1 MQAGDRPIRLG
12 YACISIPM
20 RERDIFCSRTVRLAT
35 VVGPAGVDVERLMQL
50 ARANVADLER
60 ILHYNEEW
68 GCRFFRITSNLF
80 PHMGNPLLWKGAGG
94 NTGLKADAGAN
105 VRAEHLIDAGLLADL
120 ARIGSWARGRGMRL
134 TMHPGQ
140 FAQLAAPDPAVFD
153 QTVIDLRLH
162 AETLMALGVTPERD
176 GACMVIHG
184 GGVWGDKD
192 AALARWASGY
202 ARLDT
207 AISQYIVL
215 ENDEFNYSVWDLLPL
230 CERLRIPFVLDW
242 FHHSVWCR
250 RNGEDFNAIWGVMD
264 RIVGTWRARGI
275 RPKCHYS
282 EQRPDS
288 RDGAHSDSIEA
299 IPAEILRVCVTY
311 GIDIMLE
318 VKDKDICMKA
328 VLERQ
333 FVKNVGADGR
343 VTWSP

>member
-1 MQAGDRPIRLG
+1 MADDGQPIRVG

-20 RERDIFCSRTVRLAT
+20 RERDILCSRTVRLAT
-35 VVGPAGVDVERLMQL
+35 VVGPVGVDVERLMGL

-80 PHMGNPLLWKGAGG
+80 PHLGNPLLWKGGAGG
-94 NTGLKADAGAN
+94 DGRDL
-105 VRAEHLIDAGLLADL
+105 HIIDDGMRADL
-120 ARIGSWARGRGMRL
+120 ARIGEWARGRGMRL

-153 QTVIDLRLH
+153 QTVVDLRLH
-162 AETLMALGVTPERD
+162 AETLIALGVRPERD

-184 GGVWGDKD
+184 GGVWGDKE
-192 AALARWASGY
+192 AALARWAVGFG
-202 ARLDT
+202 RLDPSI
-207 AISQYIVL
+207 AEYIVL

-230 CERLRIPFVLDW
+230 CEKLRVPFVLDW

-250 RNGEDFNAIWGVMD
+250 RNGENFDNIWSAID
-264 RIVGTWRARGI
+264 RIVATWRVRGC

-282 EQRPDS
+282 EQRPGA
-288 RDGAHSDSIEA
+288 RDGAHSDSVAE
-299 IPAEILRVCVTY
+299 IPPEILRVCVRH

-318 VKDKDICMKA
+318 VKDKDLCTKA

-333 FVKNVGADGR
+333 FTRTIGADGR
-343 VTWSP
+343 VVWRPRG